1 VGKNAPLGWARYK
14 HAPDHSRPKFL
25 TEMMMKKLMLAGL
38 MALAL
43 PTLALAAE
51 MASPG
56 TVPSTTSVASDVREV
71 SLGDAKRAVREL
83 LALAEERSLFVGEA
97 TRTGQYIKVQV
108 TNLQGVPVKSFKVDS
123 KTGEVVS

>member
-1 VGKNAPLGWARYK
+1 
-14 HAPDHSRPKFL
+14 
-25 TEMMMKKLMLAGL
+25 MMMKKLMLAGL
-38 MALAL
+38 MALALPTLAL

>member
-1 VGKNAPLGWARYK
+1 
-14 HAPDHSRPKFL
+14 
-25 TEMMMKKLMLAGL
+25 MKKIMLAGL
-38 MALAL
+38 MALALPTLALPTLAL

-56 TVPSTTSVASDVREV
+56 TVPNTTSVASDVREI

-108 TNLQGVPVKSFKVDS
+108 TNLQGVPVKNFKVDS